1 MRIIINKDYY
11 LSFVLLFQMLVV
23 IIQQLLPLL
32 GLSTIEQAATFR
44 VYSTIATYLPAAVI
58 IMRRNFSLLIFP
70 FVVYGV
76 VALFNYA
83 FFPDSHAFLESRQAV
98 TLTPIAIMTAIIVIT
113 IRCFDYFFKV
123 LLWASRVS
131 ILLAIVY
138 IWATKLLPVSVE
150 SYKYSMSFGYSLLL
164 PALFLFRQTDITD
177 KILGFVLF
185 LLIILDGS
193 RGPVVVI
200 ASYYVIHLIWFTKS
214 SVLWKQIVAT
224 VLVGLL
230 AYGGLGD
237 VLSIQSSRTVWLYQR
252 GEFLSHNSGRD
263 IITTKAIAKIREH
276 PVTGWGIGADRKF
289 IKGYAHNL
297 FLELAIH
304 YGIVVTAFLIIGF
317 IILVVSCF
325 MNQIF
330 IVHQGGRAMLTIMLL
345 YGVVP
350 LMVSNSYLIS
360 YSFALLMGYLL
371 RIRYSPNMRFLSK
384 VQLLK
389 KK

>member
-1 MRIIINKDYY
+1 
-11 LSFVLLFQMLVV
+11 
-23 IIQQLLPLL
+23 
-32 GLSTIEQAATFR
+32 
-44 VYSTIATYLPAAVI
+44 
-58 IMRRNFSLLIFP
+58 
-70 FVVYGV
+70 
-76 VALFNYA
+76 
-83 FFPDSHAFLESRQAV
+83 
-98 TLTPIAIMTAIIVIT
+98 
-113 IRCFDYFFKV
+113 
-123 LLWASRVS
+123 
-131 ILLAIVY
+131 
-138 IWATKLLPVSVE
+138 
-150 SYKYSMSFGYSLLL
+150 MSFGYSLLL